1 MKLSFSTN
9 AFVRYSVAKAV
20 EKISSIGYEGVELL
34 ADIPH
39 LYVHAITPSD
49 IDRLKETLSWTGV
62 AVTNVNAN
70 TVRGYYGRKLWDPV
84 FEPSLANP
92 DPTARK
98 WRIDY
103 CKKSIDLAVALGS
116 PMVSIT
122 SGRSMPE
129 ITPERS
135 MVLLRESL
143 KEVLDYAAGRNIR
156 IGMEYEQGLLIE
168 FAGELAQLINEIDS
182 PYFGANLDLGHSH
195 LSGEEPEAAI
205 RSLAGR
211 IFHVHLEDIKNR
223 KHYHLIPGLGD
234 IDFNA
239 LLGILARCSYDG
251 FLTVELYTYPFMPE
265 EAARRAFDYLKA
277 LPFWTTEAKP

>member
-9 AFVRYSVAKAV
+9 AFVRYSVVKAV

-39 LYVHAITPSD
+39 LYVHAMTASD
-49 IDRLKETLSWTGV
+49 IDRVKETIAWTGV
-62 AVTNVNAN
+62 KVANVNAN
-70 TVRGYYGRKLWDPV
+70 TVRGYYGRKLWDPI

-103 CKKSIDLAVALGS
+103 CKKSIDLAHALGS

-135 MVLLRESL
+135 MDLLRESL
-143 KEVLDYAAGRNIR
+143 KEVIEYAEGRNIR

-168 FAGELAQLINEIDS
+168 FAGELAALLAEIDS
-182 PYFGANLDLGHSH
+182 PYFGADLDLGHSH
-195 LSGEEPEAAI
+195 LAGEDPEAAI
-205 RSLAGR
+205 RSLAGK
-211 IFHVHLEDIKNR
+211 IFHIHLEDIKAR

-234 IDFNA
+234 IDFEA
-239 LLGILARCSYDG
+239 LLGHLARHAYDG
-251 FLTVELYTYPFMPE
+251 FLTVDLYTYPFKPE
-265 EAARRAFDYLKA
+265 EAARRAFEYLKA
-277 LPFWTTEAKP
+277 LPLQTRG

>member
-9 AFVRYSVAKAV
+9 AFVRYSVVKAV

-39 LYVHAITPSD
+39 LYVHAMTASD
-49 IDRLKETLSWTGV
+49 IDRVKETIAWTGV
-62 AVTNVNAN
+62 KVANVNAN
-70 TVRGYYGRKLWDPV
+70 TVRGYYGRKLWDPI

-98 WRIDY
+98 WRVDY
-103 CKKSIDLAVALGS
+103 CKKSIDLAHALGS

-135 MVLLRESL
+135 MDLLRESL
-143 KEVLDYAAGRNIR
+143 KEVIEYAEGRNIR

-168 FAGELAQLINEIDS
+168 FAGELTALLAEIDS
-182 PYFGANLDLGHSH
+182 PYFGADLDLGHSH
-195 LSGEEPEAAI
+195 LAGEDPEAAI
-205 RSLAGR
+205 RSLAGK
-211 IFHVHLEDIKNR
+211 IFHVHLEDIKAR

-234 IDFNA
+234 IDFEA
-239 LLGILARCSYDG
+239 LLGLLARHAYDG
-251 FLTVELYTYPFMPE
+251 FLTVDLYTYPFKPE
-265 EAARRAFDYLKA
+265 EAARRAFEYLKA
-277 LPFWTTEAKP
+277 LPLQTRG